1 MKCNNCG
8 TDFFEGVF
16 CPECG
21 TKYVATAEER
31 QKAHNILDELD
42 VAEKEKTMIKQLGWS
57 EAKEVDVR
65 IQERLLTY
73 GKAKEL
79 NMKTVV
85 AQQLL
90 DKMKSDIK
98 NDYREIV
105 KKGSEKNGITL
116 IVWIILAIFVGPN
129 FGIIG
134 IIIGI
139 CGVAGSIMG
148 IKEGKVFKELAE
160 EIKHTMDL
168 L

>member
-1 MKCNNCG
+1 
-8 TDFFEGVF
+8 
-16 CPECG
+16 
-21 TKYVATAEER
+21 
-31 QKAHNILDELD
+31 
-42 VAEKEKTMIKQLGWS
+42 MIKQLGWS
-57 EAKEVDVR
+57 EAKEFDVW

-160 EIKHTMDL
+160 ELKHTMDL